1 MKLKL
6 FAITLVSFCIAAV
19 SVPKV
24 AEAATFS
31 VIADGLDN
39 ARGVSVGPDGSIYV
53 TETGIGGDGGCVQSP
68 SVQFASLCS
77 GNTAAITRIKDGQQE
92 RIFTDLP
99 SLALQG
105 SGIEGAGPQDLKFD
119 SQGNAYLVYGFAGN
133 PTNRDTV
140 FNDSTFGQLY
150 NIDLNTGALT
160 SIADLAQF
168 ELLNNPDQGDVI
180 TNPYALAIQG
190 DTAYVADAGANT
202 LLSVALDGSG
212 ITNVVPFF
220 SRPFENAVFPELPP
234 GQQPPPGVD
243 PDAPL
248 NEIPLQPV
256 PTGVAIGPDGARYV
270 SDFSGF
276 PYPEGG
282 SRVYR
287 VGDDGIPTV
296 FADGFTQI
304 GDLEFDQ
311 NGNLLVLQ
319 YADQPAWQND
329 FAASLFQVAPDGTR
343 TTLISAG
350 EGLESA
356 TSLEVGSDG
365 TIYITNKGDRPG
377 VGQVLQY
384 NPITPTKPITP
395 TQVPEPTTTLGLI
408 AAAAFGTT
416 SMFKHKRKLADVS
429 H

>member
-1 MKLKL
+1 MKLKS
-6 FAITLVSFCIAAV
+6 FALTLASLCIAVA
-19 SVPKV
+19 SAPKA

-53 TETGIGGDGGCVQSP
+53 TETGIGGDGACIASP
-68 SVQFASLCS
+68 SVQFAPLCS
-77 GNTAAITRIKDGQQE
+77 GNTAAITRISGGQQE
-92 RIFTDLP
+92 RIFSGLP
-99 SLALQG
+99 SLAIQP

-119 SQGNAYLVYGFAGN
+119 SLGNAYLVYGFAGD
-133 PTNRDTV
+133 PANRDTI
-140 FNDSTFGQLY
+140 FNDSTFGKLY

-160 SIADLAQF
+160 SLADLAQF
-168 ELLNNPDQGDVI
+168 ELFNNPDLGDVI

-202 LLSVALDGSG
+202 LISVALDGSG
-212 ITNVVPFF
+212 ITGVVPFF
-220 SRPFENAVFPELPP
+220 SRPFANPEFPPLDPDQPLPP
-234 GQQPPPGVD
+234 PPPGVD
-243 PDAPL
+243 FGQPITQID
-248 NEIPLQPV
+248 LQPV

-287 VGDDGIPTV
+287 IGDDGIPTV

-311 NGNLLVLQ
+311 NGNLLILQ
-319 YADQPAWQND
+319 YADKPAWQND

-356 TSLEVGSDG
+356 TSLEVGPDG
-365 TIYITNKGDRPG
+365 TIYITNRGDRPS
-377 VGQVLQY
+377 VGQVLSY
-384 NPITPTKPITP
+384 NPNFVAAK
-395 TQVPEPTTTLGLI
+395 VPEPTTVLGLI
-408 AAAAFGTT
+408 VAAAFGTT
-416 SMFKHKRKLADVS
+416 SLAKRKRIS

>member
-1 MKLKL
+1 MKLKS
-6 FAITLVSFCIAAV
+6 FAITLLGCCITVVSA
-19 SVPKV
+19 PKA

-39 ARGVSVGPDGSIYV
+39 ARGVSVAPDGSIYV
-53 TETGIGGDGGCVQSP
+53 TESGIGGNGGCIESP
-68 SVQFASLCS
+68 SVQFAPLCS
-77 GNTAAITRIKDGQQE
+77 GNTGAITRIQDGQQE

-99 SLALQG
+99 SLAIQP
-105 SGIEGAGPQDLKFD
+105 SGIEGAGPQDIKFD

-133 PTNRDTV
+133 PANRDTV
-140 FNDSTFGQLY
+140 FKDSTFGQLY

-160 SIADLAQF
+160 SIADLAEY
-168 ELLNNPDQGDVI
+168 ELLFNPDGTDVI
-180 TNPYALAIQG
+180 SNPYALAIQD

-202 LLSVALDGSG
+202 LISVALDGSG
-212 ITNVVPFF
+212 ITGVVPFF
-220 SRPFENAVFPELPP
+220 STPFENPEFPPLDPDQPLPP
-234 GQQPPPGVD
+234 PPPGVD
-243 PDAPL
+243 FSQPITQID
-248 NEIPLQPV
+248 LQPV
-256 PTGVAIGPDGARYV
+256 PTGVAIGPDGAQYV

-287 VGDDGIPTV
+287 IGDDGVPTV

-311 NGNLLVLQ
+311 DGNLLVLQ
-319 YADQPAWQND
+319 YADKPAWEND
-329 FAASLFQVAPDGTR
+329 FAASLFKIAPDGTR

-356 TSLEVGSDG
+356 TSLEVGPDG

-377 VGQVLQY
+377 VGQVLSY
-384 NPITPTKPITP
+384 NPNNNPTNP
-395 TQVPEPTTTLGLI
+395 TQVPEPTTALALI
-408 AAAAFGTT
+408 AAALSTT
-416 SMFKHKRKLADVS
+416 SLAKRKRKFS

>member
-1 MKLKL
+1 MKLKS
-6 FAITLVSFCIAAV
+6 FAITLLGCCITVISA
-19 SVPKV
+19 PKA
-24 AEAATFS
+24 AEAASFS

-39 ARGVSVGPDGSIYV
+39 ARGVSVAPDGSIYV
-53 TETGIGGDGGCVQSP
+53 TETGIGGDGGCIESP

-77 GNTAAITRIKDGQQE
+77 GNTAAITRIQDGQQE
-92 RIFTDLP
+92 QIFTGLP
-99 SLALQG
+99 SLAIQP
-105 SGIEGAGPQDLKFD
+105 SGIEGAGPQDIKFD

-133 PTNRDTV
+133 PANRDTV

-160 SIADLAQF
+160 SLADLAEY
-168 ELLNNPDQGDVI
+168 ELLYNPDGTDIVS
-180 TNPYALAIQG
+180 NPYALAIQG
-190 DTAYVADAGANT
+190 DTAYIADAGANT

-212 ITNVVPFF
+212 ITGVVPFF
-220 SRPFENAVFPELPP
+220 STPFENPEFPPLDPDQPLPP
-234 GQQPPPGVD
+234 GID
-243 PDAPL
+243 FNT
-248 NEIPLQPV
+248 NEIDLQPV

-287 VGDDGIPTV
+287 VGDDGVPTV

-311 NGNLLVLQ
+311 DGNLLVLQ
-319 YADQPAWQND
+319 YADRPAWEND
-329 FAASLFQVAPDGTR
+329 FASSLFQVAPDGTR

-356 TSLEVGSDG
+356 TSLEVGPDG

-377 VGQVLQY
+377 VGQVLSF
-384 NPITPTKPITP
+384 NPHKDTSYDPQK
-395 TQVPEPTTTLGLI
+395 VPEPTTALALI
-408 AAAAFGTT
+408 AAAFGTT
-416 SMFKHKRKLADVS
+416 FLAKRKRKLANLTKTA
-429 H
+429 